1 MFDTTPYPINTTA
14 NSHSESNSHLTTPH
28 SLNNLGSCYDSLSTP
43 AASQEVNVN
52 PSESS
57 DDELTRKH
65 INSGIFLQRNK
76 RKLKQIRKAMLNE
89 KDGEEL
95 Q

>member
-14 NSHSESNSHLTTPH
+14 NSHSESNSHLTTP
-28 SLNNLGSCYDSLSTP
+28 

-65 INSGIFLQRNK
+65 IDSGIFLQRNK
-76 RKLKQIRKAMLNE
+76 RKLK
-89 KDGEEL
+89 
-95 Q
+95 